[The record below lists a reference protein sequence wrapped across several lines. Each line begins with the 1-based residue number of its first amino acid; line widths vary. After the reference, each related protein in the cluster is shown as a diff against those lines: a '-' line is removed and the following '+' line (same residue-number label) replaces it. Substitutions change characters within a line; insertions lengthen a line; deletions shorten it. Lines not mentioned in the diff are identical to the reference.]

1 MDKPSATGSSLYSA
15 RHNSTRGAS
24 AVTTWSRGL
33 EFEVLGNLAHEL
45 RTPIQVLIGY
55 LEIMRD
61 ELADASDSD
70 HRGMVDRMNTNVY
83 DLAQTIENLMDF
95 VIADSDPQP
104 GPDEDISL
112 GSLLADV
119 MPPLEAANLKKQLN
133 IRFDTKHAPQTIRA
147 PRRSLRSIV
156 LNLAL
161 NAIKFTD
168 SGTVTIS
175 IRPLHADGLSDSI
188 EIEVDDTG
196 PGVSAALFE
205 KVIRP
210 FAQLSNSSHRRYRG
224 LGLGL
229 ALVRRHAAA
238 MGGKLE
244 LHSKAGQ
251 GARFTV
257 RFPIRRQ
264 AATGKHASRGIPAPQ
279 LPSATHATVAKPGKP
294 MRR

>member
-1 MDKPSATGSSLYSA
+1 VDKPSANGSGLYSA
-15 RHNSTRGAS
+15 RHNSTRGAG

-61 ELADASDSD
+61 ELADAPDSD

-119 MPPLEAANLKKQLN
+119 MPPLEAANSRKQLN
-133 IRFDTKHAPQTIRA
+133 IRFETKRAPQIIRA

-175 IRPLHADGLSDSI
+175 IRPLHADGADDSI
-188 EIEVDDTG
+188 EIEVEDTG

-205 KVIRP
+205 KVTRP

-238 MGGKLE
+238 LGGKLE

-251 GARFTV
+251 GAKFTV

-264 AATGKHASRGIPAPQ
+264 AVAGKQAPRGVPVPQ
-279 LPSATHATVAKPGKP
+279 LPSAPHASVAKPEKP